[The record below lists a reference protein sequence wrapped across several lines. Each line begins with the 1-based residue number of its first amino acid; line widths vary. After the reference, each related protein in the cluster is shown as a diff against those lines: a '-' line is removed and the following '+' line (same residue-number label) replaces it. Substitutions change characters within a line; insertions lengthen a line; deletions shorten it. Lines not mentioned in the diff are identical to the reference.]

1 MKSVPSVVKV
11 CRPVSGANANPPVS
25 RMPRISRL
33 SHKGVAKEPVPG
45 NAAFMIDMPGRMTPV
60 FNAKA
65 QGREGATKAK
75 AEN

>member
-1 MKSVPSVVKV
+1 
-11 CRPVSGANANPPVS
+11 
-25 RMPRISRL
+25 MPRISRL